1 MAKRLGQVVV
11 VRHKRATLRE
21 EVAPGRAPNGV
32 GTIGV
37 GLARKIAALSA
48 ILVAMAL
55 LPVQSAFAQSFE
67 RPDSDTPIALVA
79 DQITVDSESGRV
91 VAEGSVEV
99 YYGDRTLTAQR
110 IVYNDKTGRIA
121 ATGNLVLRDKSG
133 VTVFADAADLD
144 ADLVDG
150 LVSGARSVMG
160 EHTRLAA
167 VEARRVDERY
177 NTLSKAVYS
186 PCKVCADDP
195 TPLWRIR
202 ARRVIHDEEERIIH
216 YEDATFD
223 VFGVPVAWLPYFRH
237 PDPTVKRTSGF
248 LFPEFLNSSTFG
260 YGLKVP
266 YYWVIDD
273 HSDLTITPFF
283 MTDDGLILDLE
294 YRRAFSNGEIR
305 VSGSATVNDY
315 LGSSRFHGHF
325 DSEGTFRSASGIEY
339 GWDIT
344 VASDD
349 AYLGRFDYD
358 FGDRLTSEIF
368 VRRYGEGGYFDLSGV
383 YFQSLRD
390 NEPAGD
396 IPRAAPLFDGRYNFD
411 EPLLDGR
418 VGLVGSTYTL
428 VRDRGRDVTRLTLGA
443 DWERQAVL
451 DWGLSLTA
459 FAEVRGDLFIFNDDP
474 VAGSGTEARL
484 TGQTGVEARFPLVTN
499 RINGVTHMFEPVA
512 QAIFAPHGGN
522 GAMFPVEDSIVTEF
536 DESNLIDRNHF
547 SGLDSV
553 EEGPRLNLMV
563 RYERISDDGL
573 SLDASFGRVLRVRPV
588 NAFSTGSGLRD
599 TNSDFVAAWSA
610 SYDPYV
616 QIRHR
621 VRVDDSGA
629 ITRNEAGARFEIDPF
644 DLSLGYL
651 FYEAD
656 TTIGTATDREE
667 VSGFMG
673 VEIDE
678 NWSMTAYAQHDLV
691 AGLFVQYGGGLK
703 YANEC
708 CSIEVMVKRTNTA
721 SSNDPASTSVSLQVK
736 LFTLGAG
743 KEK

>member
-1 MAKRLGQVVV
+1 MSDTSW
-11 VRHKRATLRE
+11 ATQGGE
-21 EVAPGRAPNGV
+21 AASGRAPYGV
-32 GTIGV
+32 GKIRV
-37 GLARKIAALSA
+37 GLARRIAALTA
-48 ILVAMAL
+48 ILAFLAL
-55 LPVQSAFAQSFE
+55 ISATEALAQSFE
-67 RPDSDTPIALVA
+67 RPDTDTPVALIA
-79 DQITVDSESGRV
+79 DQITVDSETGRV

-110 IVYNDKTGRIA
+110 IVYDDKTGRIA
-121 ATGNLVLRDKSG
+121 ATGELVLRDKSG

-223 VFGVPVAWLPYFRH
+223 VLGVPVAWLPYFSH

-248 LFPEFLNSSTFG
+248 LIPEFLNSSTFG

-266 YYWVIDD
+266 YYWVIDE
-273 HSDLTITPFF
+273 HSDLTFKPFF
-283 MTDDGLILDLE
+283 TTDDGLILDLE
-294 YRRAFSNGEIR
+294 YRRAFTNGEIR
-305 VSGSATVNDY
+305 VSGSATINDY
-315 LGSSRFHGHF
+315 LGSSRFLGHF
-325 DSEGTFRSASGIEY
+325 DSEGTFKTASGIEY

-358 FGDRLTSEIF
+358 YGDRLTSEIF
-368 VRRYGEGGYFDLSGV
+368 VRRYGDGGFFDLSGV

-396 IPRAAPLFDGRYNFD
+396 IPRAAPLFDGRYSID

-418 VGLVGSTYTL
+418 VGLIGSTYTL
-428 VRDRGRDVTRLTLGA
+428 VRNRGRDVTRLTLGA

-451 DWGLSLTA
+451 NWGLSLTA
-459 FAEVRGDLFIFNDDP
+459 FAEVRGDMFIFNDDP

-484 TGQTGVEARFPLVTN
+484 TGQTGVEARFPLVSDT
-499 RINGVTHMFEPVA
+499 INGVTHMFEPVA
-512 QAIFAPHGGN
+512 QAIFAPYGGN
-522 GAMFPVEDSIVTEF
+522 GMAFPVEDSIVTEF
-536 DESNLIDRNHF
+536 DESNLIDRNRF

-563 RYERISDDGL
+563 RYERISNDGL
-573 SLDASFGRVLRVRPV
+573 GFDASVGRVFRVRPV

-599 TNSDFVAAWSA
+599 TSSDFVASWSA

-621 VRVDDSGA
+621 VRVDDTGA
-629 ITRNEAGARFEIDPF
+629 ITRNEVASYFDIEPV

-656 TTIGTATDREE
+656 PSIGTATDREE
-667 VSGFMG
+667 VSGFVG
-673 VEIDE
+673 VDLDE

-691 AGLFVQYGGGLK
+691 AGLFVQYGGGVK

-708 CSIEVMVKRTNTA
+708 CSVEVIVRRTNTA
-721 SSNDPASTSVSLQVK
+721 SSNNPASTSIGLQVK

-743 KEK
+743 KEN